1 MLHRWQ
7 HFKEERDT
15 VQVPTVIGKDRYL
28 KSIPE
33 EMTELVLTN
42 HANVSAKWT
51 KPLLATPA

>member
-1 MLHRWQ
+1 MVKVHFMLHRWQ

-15 VQVPTVIGKDRYL
+15 VQVPTVIGKERYL

-42 HANVSAKWT
+42 HANVSAK
-51 KPLLATPA
+51 